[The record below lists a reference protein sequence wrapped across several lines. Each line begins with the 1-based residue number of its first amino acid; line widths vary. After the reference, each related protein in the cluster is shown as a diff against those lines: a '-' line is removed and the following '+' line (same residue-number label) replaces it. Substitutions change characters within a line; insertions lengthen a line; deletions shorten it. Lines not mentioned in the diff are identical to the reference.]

1 MNQHM
6 KKNLLKS
13 LFLGLSI
20 LFFSQFTFAQ
30 LSITPASGPNVCDGT
45 AAISN
50 PSSVIQ
56 SSITW
61 YGMGAVIATNT
72 YQIGNLC
79 PGNYGVY
86 YNQSNPAG
94 GIDSMTATFIILG
107 GVINPCANFNVSLT
121 TTPCSTV
128 SSNDGS
134 ISPNVTGGTAPYMY
148 MWNQGSVTQ
157 NIINLIPGFNYCVNV
172 TDMNGCQMM
181 VCDSMTVSGA
191 NTGDTLIVNNAN
203 CGPASTG
210 NFVQQY
216 EDCNFDFNACT
227 SASMTASMTIG
238 VDTLL
243 TIWTFVDSMGVSI
256 GTYTIYYYIP
266 NGMSNGCVNLQFM
279 LYCPIKSGNV
289 KTIVV
294 NDMVQLSGLNE
305 LVKNPFTVLNPMG
318 SELNVQFDEVTS
330 GTIKLY
336 NMTGQ
341 LVKSQVLDSVQHA
354 SIATTNLPA
363 GTYFFQLEVGS
374 TVYTQ
379 KVIK

>member
-1 MNQHM
+1 M
-6 KKNLLKS
+6 
-13 LFLGLSI
+13 
-20 LFFSQFTFAQ
+20 
-30 LSITPASGPNVCDGT
+30 CDGT
-45 AAISN
+45 AALSN

-61 YGMGAVIATNT
+61 YGNGAIIATNT

-79 PGNYGVY
+79 PGNYGVSY
-86 YNQSNPAG
+86 IQNNPAG
-94 GIDSMTATFIILG
+94 GLDSLNASFFISG
-107 GVINPCANFNVSLT
+107 GANPCLNFNVSLT

-134 ISPNVTGGTAPYMY
+134 ILTNVTGGTAPYTY
-148 MWNQGSVTQ
+148 LWSVATTTQ
-157 NIINLIPGFNYCVNV
+157 NMYNLIPGFTYCVTV
-172 TDMNGCQMM
+172 IDINGCQMN

-191 NTGDTLIVNNAN
+191 NTGDTLVVNNAN
-203 CGPASTG
+203 CGPAAVG

-227 SASMTASMTIG
+227 SASMTSSTMIG
-238 VDTLL
+238 VDTLQ
-243 TIWTFVDSMGVSI
+243 TVWTFLDSNNVAI

-266 NGMSNGCVNLQFM
+266 NGMANGCLNLQFM
-279 LYCPIKSGNV
+279 LYCPIKSSNI

-294 NDMVQLSGLNE
+294 NDMVQLSGVNE
-305 LVKNPFTVLNPMG
+305 IVKNPFSVINPIG
-318 SELNVQFDEVTS
+318 NELSVQFDEITS
-330 GTIKLY
+330 GTMRLY
-336 NMTGQ
+336 NMNGQ
-341 LVKSQVLDSVQHA
+341 VVKTQSLSSVQQA
-354 SIATTNLPA
+354 TIATTNLPA

>member
-1 MNQHM
+1 M
-6 KKNLLKS
+6 KRNLLKTM
-13 LFLGLSI
+13 FLGLSL
-20 LFFSQFTFAQ
+20 LFLAQFSNAQ
-30 LSITPASGPNVCDGT
+30 LAITPASGPNVCDGT

-50 PSSVIQ
+50 PSQVIQ

-61 YGMGAVIATNT
+61 YGNGAIVASNT

-94 GIDSMTATFIILG
+94 GIDSMNASFIILG
-107 GVINPCANFNVSLT
+107 GGPNPCANFNVTLT

-134 ISPNVTGGTAPYMY
+134 ILTTVTGGTAPYTFL
-148 MWNQGSVTQ
+148 WSTANTLQ
-157 NIINLIPGFNYCVNV
+157 NLYNLIPGFNYCVNV
-172 TDMNGCQMM
+172 VDMNGCQMN

-203 CGPASTG
+203 CGPVAIG

-227 SASMTASMTIG
+227 SASMTSSNMIG
-238 VDTLL
+238 VDTLQ
-243 TIWTFVDSMGVSI
+243 TVWTFVDSNNVTI

-266 NGMSNGCVNLQFM
+266 NGMGNGCVNLEFI
-279 LYCPIKSGNV
+279 LYCPIKSTNI

-294 NDMVQLSGLNE
+294 NDAAQLSGLNE

-318 SELNVQFDEVTS
+318 SELTVQFDEVTS
-330 GTIKLY
+330 GTIKLL
-336 NMTGQ
+336 NMAGQ
-341 LVKSQVLDSVQHA
+341 VVKTQALQSVKQF
-354 SIATTNLPA
+354 SIATANVPA

-379 KVIK
+379 KVMK